1 VRPNVRKG
9 TANRLYNVHVKRYTS
24 SQVRERLA
32 DVLDAAERGEEVI
45 IERRGVRYSVRAER
59 VNRSARRGRR
69 PLVSIVDPAV
79 AAGEW
84 TWTWKPDGLTFSSKR
99 RR

>member
-1 VRPNVRKG
+1 
-9 TANRLYNVHVKRYTS
+9 VKRYTS

-45 IERRGVRYSVRAER
+45 IERRGVRFSIRAER
-59 VNRSARRGRR
+59 AGSTRRRR
-69 PLVSIVDPAV
+69 QPVIETVDPAV

-84 TWTWKPDGLTFSSKR
+84 TWTWKPAGLTFSSKR

>member
-1 VRPNVRKG
+1 M
-9 TANRLYNVHVKRYTS
+9 KRYTS

-45 IERRGVRYSVRAER
+45 IERRGVRYLIRAER
-59 VNRSARRGRR
+59 ANPARRSRK
-69 PLVSIVDPAV
+69 PLVDVVDPAV
-79 AAGEW
+79 AMGEW
-84 TWTWKPDGLTFSSKR
+84 TWTWKADGLAFSAKR

>member
-1 VRPNVRKG
+1 MGGNQ
-9 TANRLYNVHVKRYTS
+9 LYNVRMKRYTS
-24 SQVRERLA
+24 SQVRARLA

-45 IERRGVRYSVRAER
+45 IERRGVRYSIRAER
-59 VNRSARRGRR
+59 TSPAGRR
-69 PLVSIVDPAV
+69 RKPLIDVVDPAV

-84 TWTWKPDGLTFSSKR
+84 TWKSNADGLTFSPKR

>member
-1 VRPNVRKG
+1 M
-9 TANRLYNVHVKRYTS
+9 KRYTS

-45 IERRGVRYSVRAER
+45 IERRGVRYFVRAER
-59 VNRSARRGRR
+59 AKPARRTRK
-69 PLVSIVDPAV
+69 PLIRTLDPGV

-84 TWTWKPDGLTFSSKR
+84 TWAWKADGLTFSSKR
-99 RR
+99 RS

>member
-1 VRPNVRKG
+1 M
-9 TANRLYNVHVKRYTS
+9 KRYTS

-45 IERRGVRYSVRAER
+45 IERRGVRYFVRAER
-59 VNRSARRGRR
+59 ATLAPRTRK
-69 PLVSIVDPAV
+69 PLIRILDPGV

-84 TWTWKPDGLTFSSKR
+84 TWAWNADGLTFSSKR

>member
-1 VRPNVRKG
+1 M
-9 TANRLYNVHVKRYTS
+9 KRYTS

-59 VNRSARRGRR
+59 ASSTRRRRR
-69 PLVSIVDPAV
+69 PIIETVDPAV

-84 TWTWKPDGLTFSSKR
+84 TWTWKRDGLTFSSKR

>member
-1 VRPNVRKG
+1 M
-9 TANRLYNVHVKRYTS
+9 KRYTS

-45 IERRGVRYSVRAER
+45 IERRGVRYTVRAER
-59 VNRSARRGRR
+59 ANPSRRTRK
-69 PLVSIVDPAV
+69 PLIHILDPGV

-84 TWTWKPDGLTFSSKR
+84 TWTWKADGLTFSPKR
-99 RR
+99 RG

>member
-1 VRPNVRKG
+1 M
-9 TANRLYNVHVKRYTS
+9 KRYTS

-45 IERRGVRYSVRAER
+45 IERRGVRYVIRAER
-59 VNRSARRGRR
+59 AKVNRR
-69 PLVSIVDPAV
+69 PQTSLISGVDPGV

-84 TWTWKPDGLTFSSKR
+84 TWTWKDDGLTFSSKR

>member
-1 VRPNVRKG
+1 M
-9 TANRLYNVHVKRYTS
+9 KRYTS

-32 DVLDAAERGEEVI
+32 DVLDAAERGEEVV
-45 IERRGVRYSVRAER
+45 IERRGVRYFIRAER
-59 VNRSARRGRR
+59 AKPATRARK
-69 PLVSIVDPAV
+69 PLVDVVDPAV

-84 TWTWKPDGLTFSSKR
+84 TWTWKADGLAFSSKR

>member
-1 VRPNVRKG
+1 M
-9 TANRLYNVHVKRYTS
+9 KRYTS

-45 IERRGVRYSVRAER
+45 IERRGVRYFIRAER
-59 VNRSARRGRR
+59 AKADRRTRT
-69 PLVSIVDPAV
+69 PLISRVDPGV

-84 TWTWKPDGLTFSSKR
+84 TWTWKADGLAFSSKR

>member
-1 VRPNVRKG
+1 M
-9 TANRLYNVHVKRYTS
+9 KRYTS

-45 IERRGVRYSVRAER
+45 IERRGVRYFVRAER
-59 VNRSARRGRR
+59 AKPPRR
-69 PLVSIVDPAV
+69 PRKPIIRTLDPGV

-84 TWTWKPDGLTFSSKR
+84 TWTWKADGVAFSPKR

>member
-1 VRPNVRKG
+1 
-9 TANRLYNVHVKRYTS
+9 LYNVRVKRYTS

-45 IERRGVRYSVRAER
+45 IERRGVRYSIRAER
-59 VNRSARRGRR
+59 GRVARRTPRS
-69 PLVSIVDPAV
+69 LIESVDSAV

-84 TWTWKPDGLTFSSKR
+84 TWTWKRDGLTFSSKR

>member
-1 VRPNVRKG
+1 M
-9 TANRLYNVHVKRYTS
+9 KRYTS

-45 IERRGVRYSVRAER
+45 IERRGVRYFVRAER
-59 VNRSARRGRR
+59 DKLARRTRK
-69 PLVSIVDPAV
+69 PLIRVIDPDV

-84 TWTWKPDGLTFSSKR
+84 TWTWKAAGLTFASKR
-99 RR
+99 HR